1 MGDSQ
6 LSAIVLDIIGAAWVA
21 VVAMV
26 FLGLPY
32 GLSEVSV
39 SVLEKAYAL
48 CLIGGVVLLARRAT
62 SFGKTVKGAK
72 KRD

>member
-6 LSAIVLDIIGAAWVA
+6 SSELVLDIIGAAWV
-21 VVAMV
+21 VVVMVV

-32 GLSEVSV
+32 GLPEVSV

-62 SFGKTVKGAK
+62 SSGKTVKGAK
-72 KRD
+72 KA